1 MAKAPYVIENRALSE
16 HSLRESRMNEYNEGF
31 LFSSSVLIT
40 KKPC

>member
-16 HSLRESRMNEYNEGF
+16 YSRESWMNEYNEGF